1 MSLSWFLDKRGYK
14 ETYSNWNDVY
24 SSLSDDLIH
33 DIAILSK
40 KIEDIF
46 DYRYFKKYNSP
57 FMEDIIW
64 IASQARISKDSKIH
78 KCVNTF
84 TKEVSKVINN
94 KDHGTLSDEYFHQ
107 KVNTI
112 IAITIEN
119 LKKYNSINPS
129 LYNCVSPEEF
139 IKIKNKLIYFAENE
153 SLNERASSIYES
165 TQMKLI
171 KKYIKSANIQELE
184 SKIKILLDI
193 ATSESENSP
202 IASASINYLLDSNDV
217 IEDKIGILGLVD
229 DMVAIEYGIKKIQ
242 PNNTYFRLINEHNKN
257 YPSFDLPLIDTSTP
271 ISLINVENIVKASY
285 TKISEEPI
293 KRLLIVPEIGPLH
306 ILSAVG
312 KAICNRIDSSMFTT
326 DYISF
331 NKGEKIL
338 IGEIE
343 ASSYGKTYQKKII
356 VEYDQQCGRAPHLF
370 YVKTSKGDRQT
381 VSKEIIKD
389 ASLSIDSSKLS
400 SNNDLNKFK
409 REDRSNY
416 IPWGSMEF
424 NKSIKSINAHKKIFI
439 FCKKNNLEKYL
450 SEEVFGQT
458 LKSWFGLRYF
468 DNKFK
473 FQDHIG
479 AHSLFPEPFFY
490 SASNKDIAM
499 EMIRN
504 KWEDNSVGKE
514 PDLIIINEPSW
525 LQDDIFLKILKRT
538 EYNVLVFNDFFRKTN
553 KTIKENGFEEIA
565 VKPDTFVPVKKSKN
579 NLSQSLIEKYLLK
592 SEPFSIKTKPIAES
606 VLDKITTEF
615 KNTKILE
622 KEENFFIKCT
632 ISRVLQAI
640 RSRITPHTKDSYKKL
655 SSELTKIAEE
665 LSFLANI
672 NNEFLK
678 LSKLILENMKP
689 LLEINRSKEILNCL
703 KDLKL
708 NKKTILVVMPA
719 QLENARKFFADGNK
733 NFEIILASNLEN
745 QNDVEN
751 LIVPYFLGGEYST
764 MLRNFKYANNHIF
777 LLSKSEE
784 KVHNSLQKRDKNL
797 FDSYFS
803 DKKKYVKSKEISN
816 ENIENE
822 ISYLDP
828 SANIFQ
834 QSINIVSN
842 QTGSG
847 HDLENIESR
856 MFSLE
861 SDQTLVLPS
870 GGDTLMIEKDN
881 NNNTPEL
888 AKVSTINVGDR
899 LIIPESFS
907 GGDIL
912 EAVVKSDEEQHK
924 EYEKI
929 LKKASSWQ
937 KVLLNYKNNNNLNMI
952 DLNSKL
958 EKIGIKR
965 NIATIR
971 SWLNDPSTIA
981 PRNREEIIP
990 KIFSLDDSSFNAS
1003 KSCLKAVSKI
1013 YSARS
1018 EARKILVSNVENK
1031 SIENNQSTL
1040 KIDINA
1046 TRFNFNI
1053 IEVRSV
1059 ADVNVQFKHL
1069 YHLRSYEEL
1078 KEINS

>member
-1 MSLSWFLDKRGYK
+1 MPQSWFLDKKGYK
-14 ETYSNWNDVY
+14 NTYNEWNESY
-24 SSLSDDLIH
+24 SSFSDDLIH
-33 DIAILSK
+33 DIGELSK
-40 KIEDIF
+40 KIEDLF
-46 DYRYFKKYNSP
+46 DYKYFKKYNSP
-57 FMEDIIW
+57 FIEDIIW
-64 IASQARISKDSKIH
+64 IASQARLSSCNKVH
-78 KCVNTF
+78 KCVKTF
-84 TKEVSKVINN
+84 TNEIIKVINN
-94 KDHGTLSDEYFHQ
+94 VDLMNLEDNHFHQ

-119 LKKYNSINPS
+119 LKKQNSTNPS
-129 LYNCVSPEEF
+129 LYNCVSSEEF
-139 IKIKNKLIYFAENE
+139 AKIKNKLIYFAEND
-153 SLNERASSIYES
+153 SLNEKALSIYES
-165 TQMKLI
+165 AQMKLI

-193 ATSESENSP
+193 ATSDSENAS

-217 IEDKIGILGLVD
+217 IDDRIGILGLVD
-229 DMVAIEYGIKKIQ
+229 DMVAIEYGIKKIR
-242 PNNTYFRLINEHNKN
+242 PNNTYFRLINDHNKN

-285 TKISEEPI
+285 TKISEEPL

-312 KAICNRIDSSMFTT
+312 KGICNRIESSKFSK
-326 DYISF
+326 DYVSF

-338 IGEIE
+338 IGEME
-343 ASSYGKTYQKKII
+343 SSLYNNTYQKKII
-356 VEYDQQCGRAPHLF
+356 VEFDSQCKRASHLF
-370 YVKTSKGDRQT
+370 YVKTSTGDRQT
-381 VSKEIIKD
+381 VPLEIIKD
-389 ASLSIDSSKLS
+389 ASLSINNSNLS
-400 SNNDLNKFK
+400 SNKDLNKFK
-409 REDRSNY
+409 REDKSNY

-424 NKSIKSINAHKKIFI
+424 NRNIKSINADKKIFI

-450 SEEVFGQT
+450 KEEVYGQT

-468 DNKFK
+468 DNQFK
-473 FQDHIG
+473 FQDHIS
-479 AHSLFPEPFFY
+479 AHSLFPEPFFF

-504 KWEDNSVGKE
+504 KWKDESVGKE

-525 LQDDIFLKILKRT
+525 LQDDIFLKILKKSK
-538 EYNVLVFNDFFRKTN
+538 YNILVINSFFRKSN
-553 KTIKENGFEEIA
+553 KAIKENGFEEIA
-565 VKPDTFVPVKKSKN
+565 VKPDTFVPIKKSKN
-579 NLSQSLIEKYLLK
+579 DLSQSLIERYLLK
-592 SEPFSIKTKPIAES
+592 SEPFSIKTKIINES
-606 VLDKITTEF
+606 VLDEITSEF
-615 KNTKILE
+615 KNTKIL
-622 KEENFFIKCT
+622 KKDENFFIKNN
-632 ISRVLQAI
+632 IARVLQTI
-640 RSRITPHTKDSYKKL
+640 RSRVTPHSKGSYKKL

-665 LSFLANI
+665 LSFLANTD
-672 NNEFLK
+672 NEFLK
-678 LSKLILENMKP
+678 LSKLILENMKF
-689 LLEINRSKEILNCL
+689 LLEIDRSEEILNCL

-719 QLENARKFFADGNK
+719 QLENARKYFANGNK

-784 KVHNSLQKRDKNL
+784 KIHIAMQKRDKNL

-822 ISYLDP
+822 ISYIDP
-828 SANIFQ
+828 STNIFQ

-842 QTGSG
+842 QIGSG
-847 HDLENIESR
+847 HDHENIESR

-861 SDQTLVLPS
+861 SDHTLVLPS
-870 GGDTLMIEKDN
+870 GGDTLVIEKDN

-912 EAVVKSDEEQHK
+912 EAILKSDEEQYN

-937 KVLLNYKNNNNLNMI
+937 KVLLDYKNNNNLNMI

-958 EKIGIKR
+958 KTIGIKR
-965 NIATIR
+965 NIATVR

-990 KIFSLDDSSFNAS
+990 LIFSLDDSSSNAS
-1003 KSCLKAVSKI
+1003 KSCLRAVSKI
-1013 YSARS
+1013 YGARN

-1078 KEINS
+1078 KEIIS